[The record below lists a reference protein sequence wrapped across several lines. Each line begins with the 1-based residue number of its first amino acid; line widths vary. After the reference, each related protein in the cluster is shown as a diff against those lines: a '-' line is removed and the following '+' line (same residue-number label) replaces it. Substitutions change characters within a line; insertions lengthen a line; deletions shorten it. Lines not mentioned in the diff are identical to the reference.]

1 VPTSISQPLSRSEI
15 ESQIREFVWTSF
27 LVDAGIDDVANNDDL
42 FQLLDS
48 LQVLRLVLHLKATYG
63 VHVAD
68 DELAAEN
75 LGTIENVARFV
86 DRKRAAA

>member
-1 VPTSISQPLSRSEI
+1 VPTSSQPSTQSDI
-15 ESQIREFVWTSF
+15 ESQLHEFVATSF
-27 LVDAGIDDVANNDDL
+27 LADAGTVFENSDDL

-48 LQVLRLVLHLKATYG
+48 LQVLRLILHLKATYG

-68 DELAAEN
+68 EELAVEN

-86 DRKRAAA
+86 DRKRAEA